1 VTALWIA
8 QDAAAATGGRNT
20 GGAWLATGVS
30 IDSRTVEAG
39 DLFVALSGPK
49 FDGHDFVAG
58 ALARGGAAAVV
69 AKQPP
74 QVAPD
79 AKLLMVTDTQ
89 AALEALGRA
98 ARARTQGRIIAI
110 TGSVG
115 KTGTK
120 EALKAALGRQG
131 RAFASSGSLNN
142 HWGVPLS
149 LSRLPADS
157 DYGIFELGMNHP
169 GEIDALTRMVRPH
182 VAVITTI
189 EPAHLGFF
197 SSVEAIADAK
207 AEIFRGV
214 ERGGAAVLN
223 RDNPHFVR
231 LAQAAK
237 DCGIARIIGFGEHQE
252 AAVRLM
258 DCALHATAS
267 VVTASVMG
275 EIIDYSLGLPGRH
288 WVMNSLAV
296 LAAVRAAGGDIG
308 AAAAAL
314 ATLAPLSGRGQRHDI
329 ATAGGSFALIDES
342 YNASPASMRAAF
354 AVLGAIE
361 PGPGGRRIA
370 VLGDMLELGS
380 ESRRLHASLAQPLVE
395 SGVDLVFTLGAEMRA
410 LDEALP
416 PAQRGGHAETVAA
429 LAALLGRRVRAG
441 DVVTVKGSHGSK
453 LYELVEGLLAAQ
465 PVISGPAI
473 SGMGA

>member
-1 VTALWIA
+1 MTALWTA
-8 QDAAAATGGRNT
+8 QDAAAATGGRNS
-20 GGAWLATGVS
+20 GGSWQANGVS
-30 IDSRTVEAG
+30 IDSRTVAAG
-39 DLFVALSGPK
+39 DLFVALAGPK

-74 QVAPD
+74 KVEAD
-79 AKLLMVTDTQ
+79 AKLLLVADTQ

-98 ARARTQGRIIAI
+98 ARARAQGRIIAI

-120 EALKAALGRQG
+120 EALTTVLSKQA

-197 SSVEAIADAK
+197 PSVEAIADAK

-214 ERGGAAVLN
+214 ERGGAAILN
-223 RDNPHFVR
+223 RDNPHYAR
-231 LAQAAK
+231 LAKAAQ
-237 DCGIARIIGFGEHQE
+237 DCGIARIIGFGAHRE
-252 AAVRLM
+252 AAVRLVDYELRDNGSTVRAAM
-258 DCALHATAS
+258 
-267 VVTASVMG
+267 MG
-275 EIIDYSLGLPGRH
+275 ETIDYTIGIAGNH
-288 WVMNSLAV
+288 WIMNSLAV
-296 LAAVRAAGGDIG
+296 LAAVHAAGGDAK
-308 AAAAAL
+308 AAAATL
-314 ATLAPLSGRGQRHDI
+314 ASLAPLAGRGERHRVPVAD
-329 ATAGGSFALIDES
+329 GSFTLIDES

-354 AVLGAIE
+354 AVLGSTRPEA
-361 PGPGGRRIA
+361 GGRRIA
-370 VLGDMLELGS
+370 VLGDMLELGT
-380 ESRRLHASLAQPLVE
+380 ESHQLHVALAQPLVD
-395 SGVDLVFTLGAEMRA
+395 SGADLVFTLGDEMRA
-410 LDEALP
+410 LDDALP
-416 PAQRGGHAETVAA
+416 AACRGGHANDVGA
-429 LAALLGRRVRAG
+429 LARLLGERLRAG

-453 LYELVEGLLAAQ
+453 LYELVATLLAA
-465 PVISGPAI
+465 PPTKDGRASSKA
-473 SGMGA
+473 GA

>member
-1 VTALWIA
+1 
-8 QDAAAATGGRNT
+8 
-20 GGAWLATGVS
+20 
-30 IDSRTVEAG
+30 
-39 DLFVALSGPK
+39 
-49 FDGHDFVAG
+49 
-58 ALARGGAAAVV
+58 VV

-74 QVAPD
+74 KVEAD
-79 AKLLMVTDTQ
+79 AKLLLVADTQ

-98 ARARTQGRIIAI
+98 ARARAQGRIIAI

-120 EALKAALGRQG
+120 EAMKTVLSRQA

-149 LSRLPADS
+149 LSRMPADS

-214 ERGGAAVLN
+214 ERGGAAILN
-223 RDNPHFVR
+223 RDNPHYAR
-231 LAQAAK
+231 LAKAAQ
-237 DCGIARIIGFGEHQE
+237 DCGITGIIGFGAHND
-252 AAVRLM
+252 AAVRLANFELR
-258 DCALHATAS
+258 DNGST
-267 VVTASVMG
+267 VTAAVMG
-275 EIIDYSLGLPGRH
+275 EVIDYTIGIAGKH
-288 WVMNSLAV
+288 WIMNSLAV
-296 LAAVRAAGGDIG
+296 LAAVRAAGGDFK
-308 AAAAAL
+308 AAAAAM
-314 ATLAPLSGRGQRHDI
+314 ASLAPLAGRGERHRI
-329 ATAGGSFALIDES
+329 AIGGGSFTLIDES

-354 AVLGAIE
+354 AVLGSTQPEA
-361 PGPGGRRIA
+361 GGRRIA

-380 ESRRLHASLAQPLVE
+380 ESQHLHASLAQPLVDC
-395 SGVDLVFTLGAEMRA
+395 GADLVFTLGDEMRA
-410 LDEALP
+410 LDDALP
-416 PAQRGGHAETVAA
+416 ASLRGGHADSVGA
-429 LAALLGRRVRAG
+429 LANLLGERLRAG

-453 LYELVEGLLAAQ
+453 LYELVATMLAAK
-465 PVISGPAI
+465 SAT
-473 SGMGA
+473 SKAGA